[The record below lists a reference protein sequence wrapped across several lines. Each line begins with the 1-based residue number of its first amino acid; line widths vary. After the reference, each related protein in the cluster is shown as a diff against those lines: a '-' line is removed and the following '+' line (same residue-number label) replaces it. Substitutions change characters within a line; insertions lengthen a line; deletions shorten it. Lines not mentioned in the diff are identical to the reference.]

1 MFEQIAALLD
11 QQGASPFR
19 VRAWRAGAH
28 AIRAYDREMTDV
40 FRDHGREGLEAI
52 PQVGPRLANVIIEVL
67 KTGHCSALDRLRGDA
82 IHVLENVPGIGR
94 CLAERV
100 HRLLGV
106 ETLEQLEAA
115 AHDGRLGQV
124 PGFGDRRIAIVR
136 DVLAT
141 RLRRPP
147 EPTGALPEV
156 GLLLEI
162 DRAYREAAS
171 SGKLPKIAPRRFNP
185 TGQAWLPI
193 LHDDRDGWSFSAMY
207 SNTAL
212 AHQLARTTDWV
223 VVYFHRANEPDGQA
237 TIVTEWH
244 GALRDRRVVRGR
256 EAECETYYLTPD
268 HGFRH
273 AS

>member
-11 QQGASPFR
+11 QQGASPLR
-19 VRAWRAGAH
+19 VRAWRSGAH
-28 AIRAYDREMTDV
+28 AVRANEREVADV

-52 PQVGPRLANVIIEVL
+52 PSIGPRLANVIIEIV

-94 CLAERV
+94 CLAERT

-115 AHDGRLGQV
+115 AHDGRLAQV
-124 PGFGDRRIAIVR
+124 PGFGERRIAIVR

-141 RLRRPP
+141 RLRKPP
-147 EPTGALPEV
+147 EPTSAQPDV
-156 GLLLEI
+156 ALLLEI
-162 DRAYREAAS
+162 DRAYRDAVMT
-171 SGKLPKIAPRRFNP
+171 GKLHKIAPRRFNP

-193 LHDDRDGWSFSAMY
+193 FHDDREGWSFTAMY

-212 AHQLARTTDWV
+212 AHQLGRTNDWV
-223 VVYFHRANEPDGQA
+223 VIYFHRGNEPDGQA
-237 TIVTEWH
+237 TIVTEWR
-244 GALRDRRVVRGR
+244 GALRDHRVVRGR
-256 EAECETYYLTPD
+256 EAECETYYFPTD
-268 HGFRH
+268 HVRH